1 MPVIITT
8 GFTLLWHLITGN
20 ASGLL
25 KTALDFWAHQTDVNL
40 AEVQA
45 AVPSVEHVAIAAL
58 QANTAYANTQADM
71 AKTILNDPLARFF
84 VSCLIGITVMRFCLI
99 VFDSTWWW
107 MVGCTIT
114 ETVKGAATEAK
125 VYGDR
130 CSWGIPAI
138 KGLYGGAEMQILLF
152 WIIAKPVDSAIQ
164 ATMTGV
170 NALIRRKG

>member
-84 VSCLIGITVMRFCLI
+84 VSCLIGITVVRFCLI

-107 MVGCTIT
+107 IWGCDPAMLIPPS
-114 ETVKGAATEAK
+114 GAK
-125 VYGDR
+125 WVYGDK
-130 CSWGIPAI
+130 CSWDIPAI